1 MLVKLRQQINP
12 YVPDIKVDV
21 GSVRQMLNN
30 LIWNALE
37 ACLNDKK
44 KKNHFVS
51 IKTDVYD
58 DHHMM
63 FEITD
68 NGLGMDQNTQRNI
81 FEEFYST
88 KGSGGTGLGLAVVEK
103 VVNKHGGRIEVSSKP
118 GKGTKFTVI
127 LKIK

>member
-1 MLVKLRQQINP
+1 MGRVYRSL
-12 YVPDIKVDV
+12 
-21 GSVRQMLNN
+21 
-30 LIWNALE
+30 LITDSWSATVFMVFTYKSIATGLFYY
-37 ACLNDKK
+37 KK

-118 GKGTKFTVI
+118 GKGTRAT
-127 LKIK
+127 IKLPIDSGENL